1 MRFNEVKYWQY
12 GEYLPVDMYKMDF
25 ILPSDS
31 SFREDL
37 INFIKGDEVNAQKF
51 KEGLEEKQRNDRKLR
66 SNYLEKIKE
75 GIKGNKK

>member
-1 MRFNEVKYWQY
+1 
-12 GEYLPVDMYKMDF
+12 MDF

>member
-1 MRFNEVKYWQY
+1 
-12 GEYLPVDMYKMDF
+12 MYKMDF